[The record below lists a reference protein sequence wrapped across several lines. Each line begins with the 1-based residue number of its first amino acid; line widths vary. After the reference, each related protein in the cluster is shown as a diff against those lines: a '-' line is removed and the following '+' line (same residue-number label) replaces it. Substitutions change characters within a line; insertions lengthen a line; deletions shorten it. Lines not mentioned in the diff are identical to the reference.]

1 MVRKPPPAGEG
12 YFRLQCGAERRLSLG
27 HAIPTRAMKTSC
39 LVNNYNYA
47 PYVVAAIDSA
57 LDQTVPFDEIIVVDD
72 GSTDGSL
79 DLLWQRYGGDSRVVL
94 ISKTNE
100 GQVSC
105 LNEGFRASSGDL
117 VFFLDADD
125 LYEPQYL
132 EQALRAYEHPAHCD
146 CLLVAHRKYDGSPLR
161 PLAGPQ
167 RCVDLGYSVVLTMFA
182 REWVGAPTSCLSM
195 RRSLLSCI
203 LPVPYL
209 VDWKLRAD
217 DCLVFGSSLA
227 GGRKFLLQS
236 PLVRYRVHG
245 GNRFTGR
252 PYDKFDDYRRKLAV
266 NRLFALLTTRLG
278 YDVPRLRDFAHR
290 EFRTVS
296 RPTLRQLRQY
306 AGIALASGGSLVRR
320 LGMLWSMATYYGW
333 DSRRLRAD
341 TSRLPFAPP
350 RNASSPLPGHSDSR
364 AVQSA
369 A

>member
-1 MVRKPPPAGEG
+1 
-12 YFRLQCGAERRLSLG
+12 
-27 HAIPTRAMKTSC
+27 MKTSC

-47 PYVVAAIDSA
+47 PYVVQAIDSA

-132 EQALRAYEHPAHCD
+132 EQALRAYEHPDHCD
-146 CLLVAHRKYDGSPLR
+146 CLLAAHRKYDGSPLR
-161 PLAGPQ
+161 PLADSQ
-167 RCVDLGYSVVLTMFA
+167 RCVDLGYSVVLTLFA

-195 RRSLLSCI
+195 RRGLLSSI

-209 VDWKLRAD
+209 VDWRLRAD

-227 GGRKFLLQS
+227 GGRKFRLES

-245 GNRFTGR
+245 GNRFAGR

-266 NRLFALLTTRLG
+266 NRLFALMTTRLG

-290 EFRTVS
+290 EFRTVQ

-306 AGIALASGGSLVRR
+306 AGIALGAKASLPRKA
-320 LGMLWSMATYYGW
+320 GMLLSMAKYVAW
-333 DSRRLRAD
+333 DCRRRRGHALQVPLAPRRTA
-341 TSRLPFAPP
+341 TSRV
-350 RNASSPLPGHSDSR
+350 SSPADSR